1 MAAHARRYTTPFDD
15 TGESLNTCS
24 HPSVSCINPYELIR
38 KYRCNSCGE
47 LTMCACEEDFA
58 RQYLPHQLSHGTE
71 LHTRKEIPVTHGFRN
86 DVCNACRG
94 LPEEAHPKAPLYGRT
109 SKIVRYYWREIAVRA
124 IPKFSKWAKTQG
136 YSVWLKALVKHQ
148 DVYDTIEREVVEEI
162 KELYQHCPNMP
173 ILRSHRKKFS
183 PSMK

>member
-1 MAAHARRYTTPFDD
+1 
-15 TGESLNTCS
+15 
-24 HPSVSCINPYELIR
+24 
-38 KYRCNSCGE
+38 
-47 LTMCACEEDFA
+47 MCACEEDFA
-58 RQYLPHQLSHGTE
+58 GQYLPHQLSHGTE
-71 LHTRKEIPVTHGFRN
+71 LHTRKEVPVTHGFRN

-124 IPKFSKWAKTQG
+124 VPKFSKWAKTQG

-162 KELYQHCPNMP
+162 KELYPHSPKYAYLEESQKQVLAKHKVEIVKLDGMYRKVETGTAILDRNPLLFRRICP
-173 ILRSHRKKFS
+173 
-183 PSMK
+183 PSF